1 MTTYDLAF
9 CDKYTGEVKQICS
22 VNNNIDYSD
31 GDFYEDKRV
40 FLVPSDA
47 DHIQLI
53 EETYY
58 DYDTG
63 GFLARSQQPGEFFVW
78 KVTKAWEVDEDS
90 LLAALR
96 QARDIKL
103 YLCDWT
109 QGADSTLTDEKIAEW
124 ATYRAAL
131 RDVPA
136 NLPEEFETLAG
147 FNWPTQPS

>member
-1 MTTYDLAF
+1 MATYDLAY
-9 CDKYTGEVKQICS
+9 CDKYTGEVQQICS
-22 VNNNIDYSD
+22 VNSNVTYSD
-31 GDFYEDKRV
+31 GDWYEDKRV

-63 GFLARSQQPGEFFVW
+63 GFLARSQQPGEFFIW
-78 KVTKAWEVDEDS
+78 KATKAWEVDEDS

-96 QARDIKL
+96 QARDMKL
-103 YLCDWT
+103 YACDWT
-109 QGADSTLTDEKIAEW
+109 QGQDSILTDEKIAEW
-124 ATYRAAL
+124 ATYRAVL
-131 RDVPA
+131 RDVPD